1 MTVQRLPATAV
12 YHACDIEA
20 LSFDTTSQ
28 IAPLESLSNAMGQ
41 PRAVD
46 SLQFGTG
53 MRRTGFNI
61 FVLGPS
67 GTGRH
72 SLVRQILGEKAKSS
86 PTPSDWCYVNNF
98 ENPGQPKAL
107 ELPPGQGKAMAADM
121 KKMIT
126 EVRSTLKASF
136 ESEAYQNRIQSV
148 QQTFKEQQQEAF
160 KEVSEKAKAKQLVL
174 IRTPQG
180 LALAPMK
187 ADGEIMPPDE
197 FQQLPEVQRKEIE
210 EKIEEI
216 EEESRRMFQKIPQWQ
231 KEIGEK
237 LEALNIEVAKYAIT
251 PLIDAMRAKY
261 GQTQKISAHMDA
273 VEKDIL
279 ANLPLLMTSGEH
291 GGEPPSLKQGVLGA
305 EASEMASPALRR
317 YRVNPVVDHSQQTGA
332 PVVFEDNPTYANLV
346 GKVEHM
352 SQMGVLMTDFNLVK
366 AGALH
371 RANGG
376 ALVLDAR
383 KVLTHPGAWEGLKR
397 ALKSEQ
403 IKIESLAEM
412 FSLLSTVML
421 EPEPIPLEVKV
432 VMIGSAYIY
441 YLLQDYDP
449 EFEQLFKIAAD
460 FDVEM
465 PRDENS
471 ENLYARL
478 LRTIIERERLLHF
491 DRGAVGRII
500 EESARMAGDA
510 ERLSTKIRDISDLM
524 VEADVWA
531 RKDALATVGRS
542 HVQQAVDARIFRSD
556 RVRQRIQEE
565 IRRGTLLIDVEGGM
579 AGQVNGLAVI
589 QLGRFTFGWPHRIT
603 ARIQMGKGELID
615 IERESKLGGPL
626 HSKGVLILSGF
637 LGARYAREHPLALK
651 ASLVFE
657 QSYGMV
663 EGDSASS
670 TELYALLSAISGIPI
685 QQGLAV
691 TGSVNQFGQIQAIGG
706 VNEKIEGFFDVCR
719 NKGLNGRQGVLI
731 PAANVKHLMLRAD
744 VVAAIREERFHVYPV
759 TTVDEGMTLLTGMP
773 AGEPDEHH
781 RYPED
786 TVNGQ
791 IQLKLTAMAEKMK
804 KFSQPAPQGGPSES
818 GQ

>member
-1 MTVQRLPATAV
+1 
-12 YHACDIEA
+12 
-20 LSFDTTSQ
+20 
-28 IAPLESLSNAMGQ
+28 
-41 PRAVD
+41 
-46 SLQFGTG
+46 
-53 MRRTGFNI
+53 
-61 FVLGPS
+61 
-67 GTGRH
+67 
-72 SLVRQILGEKAKSS
+72 
-86 PTPSDWCYVNNF
+86 
-98 ENPGQPKAL
+98 
-107 ELPPGQGKAMAADM
+107 
-121 KKMIT
+121 
-126 EVRSTLKASF
+126 
-136 ESEAYQNRIQSV
+136 
-148 QQTFKEQQQEAF
+148 
-160 KEVSEKAKAKQLVL
+160 
-174 IRTPQG
+174 
-180 LALAPMK
+180 
-187 ADGEIMPPDE
+187 
-197 FQQLPEVQRKEIE
+197 
-210 EKIEEI
+210 
-216 EEESRRMFQKIPQWQ
+216 
-231 KEIGEK
+231 
-237 LEALNIEVAKYAIT
+237 VARYAIT

-261 GQTQKISAHMDA
+261 GQREPIGAYLDA

-279 ANLPLLMTSGEH
+279 DNLPAMMSSGEQ
-291 GGEPPSLKQGVLGA
+291 GGGPPLPQKQGLPGGD
-305 EASEMASPALRR
+305 ASDMASPAMRR
-317 YRVNPVVDHSQQTGA
+317 YRVNAVVDHSRQTGA

-352 SQMGVLMTDFNLVK
+352 SQMGVLMTDFNLIK
-366 AGALH
+366 SGALH

-421 EPEPIPLEVKV
+421 EPEPIPLDVKV

-441 YLLQDYDP
+441 YLLQQYDP

-460 FDVEM
+460 FDIET

-471 ENLYARL
+471 EKLYARL
-478 LRTIIERERLLHF
+478 LRTIIEREKLLHF

-510 ERLSTKIRDISDLM
+510 ERLTTKIRDISDLM
-524 VEADVWA
+524 VEADDRA
-531 RKDALATVGRS
+531 RKDDRDIVDHA

-556 RVRQRIQEE
+556 RIRQRIQEE
-565 IRRGTLLIDVEGGM
+565 IRRGTLLIDVDGAV

-589 QLGRFTFGWPHRIT
+589 QLGRLMFGWPHRIT

-615 IERESKLGGPL
+615 IEREAKLGGPL

-637 LGARYAREHPLALK
+637 LGARYARDHPLALK

-670 TELYALLSAISGIPI
+670 TELYALLSAISGIPVK
-685 QQGLAV
+685 QGLAV

-719 NKGLNGRQGVLI
+719 SKGLSGDQGVLI
-731 PAANVKHLMLRAD
+731 PATNVKHLMLRAD

-759 TTVDEGMTLLTGMP
+759 TTIDEGIERLTGMV

-786 TVNGQ
+786 SVNGKV
-791 IQLKLTAMAEKMK
+791 QLKLAEMAEKMM
-804 KFSQPAPQGGPSES
+804 KFSHAGPRGGPSES
-818 GQ
+818 EP